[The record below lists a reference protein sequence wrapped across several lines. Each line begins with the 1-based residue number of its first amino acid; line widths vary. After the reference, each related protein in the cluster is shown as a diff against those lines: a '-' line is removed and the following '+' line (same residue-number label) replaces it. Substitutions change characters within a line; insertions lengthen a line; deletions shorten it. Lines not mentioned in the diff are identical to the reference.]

1 MLSVR
6 LGLALQTEVVVLPES
21 GPIAVF
27 APQVGDDLS
36 MLPGDR
42 TQVVTRHYPVHRAF
56 TDAGYDTTVSPT
68 GPYALAVVCLP
79 RAKAEARAMIA
90 LASETTRGCVIVDG
104 QKTDGVDSILKEIR
118 KRGTVGEVISKAHG
132 KIFAVLDGSFGDWRA
147 RPRRF
152 AREDGASDFV
162 TAPGAFSA
170 DAIDPGSRA
179 LAKAMPATLKGAV
192 VDLGAGWG
200 YLSDAVLSRDG
211 VTRTDLVE
219 ADHAA
224 LDAARENVTDP
235 RARFHW
241 ADARDYRP
249 DTLVDHVVTNPPFHT
264 GRAADPELGLAFIR
278 AAAGMLKPH
287 GTLWLVANRH
297 LPYEK
302 TLEAAF
308 RDVRTL
314 GQSAQFKLYSASRPR
329 SPRKG

>member
-1 MLSVR
+1 MLSAR
-6 LGLALQTEVVVLPES
+6 LTLAFRSGLAVLPAR
-21 GPIAVF
+21 GRIAVI
-27 APQVGDDLS
+27 APQVGDDLA
-36 MLPGDR
+36 MLPKDR

-56 TDAGYDTTVSPT
+56 AEAGYDTAVAPSGT
-68 GPYALAVVCLP
+68 YALSILCLP

-90 LASETTRGCVIVDG
+90 LASEITDGPVIVDG

-118 KRGTVGEVISKAHG
+118 KRGNVGEVISKAHG
-132 KIFAVLDGSFGDWRA
+132 KIFAVTGGSFDDWRV
-147 RPRRF
+147 RPHRF
-152 AREDGASDFV
+152 PREDRTGAFV

-170 DAIDPGSRA
+170 DAIDPGSQA
-179 LAKAMPATLKGAV
+179 LAKALPVSLKGTV

-200 YLSDAVLSRDG
+200 YLSDAILSRDG
-211 VTRTDLVE
+211 VTRVDLVE

-241 ADARDYRP
+241 ADARDFRP
-249 DTLVDHVVTNPPFHT
+249 DGFVDHVVTNPPFHT
-264 GRAADPELGLAFIR
+264 GRATDPELGLAFIR
-278 AAAGMLKPH
+278 AAAAMLKPH

-302 TLEAAF
+302 TLEATF
-308 RDVRTL
+308 RDVQTL
-314 GQSAQFKLYSASRPR
+314 DQSAQYKLYSASRPR